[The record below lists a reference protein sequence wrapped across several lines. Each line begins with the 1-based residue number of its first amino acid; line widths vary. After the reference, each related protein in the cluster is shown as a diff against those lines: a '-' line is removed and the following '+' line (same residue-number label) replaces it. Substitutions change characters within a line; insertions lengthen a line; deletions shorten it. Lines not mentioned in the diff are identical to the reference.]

1 MELSNFVQ
9 KLKPSSTMAIADQ
22 ANEMKRSG
30 IDVISLALGE
40 PDFDTPEH
48 IVEAACDA
56 VRSGHTRYTPVAGTL
71 ELKQLVLDKFN
82 KMYQDGFSYSLD
94 QVIVSTGAKQV
105 LYNFFLATIN
115 PGDEVVITSPYWVS
129 YVDMVM
135 LAGGVPIFVESDDDF
150 ILQPDV
156 LESAITDKTKCFI
169 FNSPCNPSG
178 VCYSESQVKSLCDVL
193 SRYSNV
199 SILSD
204 DIYEHI
210 TYGDVKFCN
219 VAMVDHSLRERT
231 FLVNGVSKAYSMT
244 GWRIGYGV
252 GPSNIIKGMSKL
264 QSQSTSCPSS
274 VSQKA
279 ACEALRGGHEFLLS
293 RNAVFERRRDIAVKM
308 LNESEGL
315 ECRVPNGAFYVFPS
329 CKGVIGK
336 TTKSGVIIKTDQDF
350 VSYILSEYRVS
361 AVHGSAFGKHG
372 YFRIS
377 YATSDELLIEA
388 LNRIKQAC
396 GALLA

>member
-1 MELSNFVQ
+1 MELSNLVK
-9 KLKPSSTMAIADQ
+9 KLKPSSTIEIADK
-22 ANEMKRSG
+22 AKEMKQAG

-40 PDFDTPEH
+40 PDFETPEH
-48 IVEAACDA
+48 IAEAACVA
-56 VRSGHTRYTPVAGTL
+56 IKSGHTKYTPVAGTL
-71 ELKQLVLDKFN
+71 ELKQQILEKFN
-82 KMYQDGFSYSLD
+82 SIYKGDFVYSLD

-115 PGDEVVITSPYWVS
+115 PGDEVIITCPYWVS
-129 YVDMVM
+129 YVDMVI
-135 LAGGVPIFVESDDDF
+135 LAGGTPVLVESDDDF
-150 ILQPDV
+150 ILKPEV
-156 LESAITDKTKCFI
+156 LEAAITDKTKCFI

-178 VCYSESQVKSLCDVL
+178 VCYSESQVRALCEVL
-193 SRYSNV
+193 VKYENV

-210 TYGDVKFCN
+210 VYDEVEFCN
-219 VAMVDHSLRERT
+219 VTIDARLRERT

-244 GWRIGYGV
+244 GWRIGYGL

-279 ACEALRGGHEFLLS
+279 AYEALRGDHEFLLD
-293 RNAVFERRRDIAVKM
+293 RNAVFKRRRDIAVKM
-308 LNESEGL
+308 LNECDGL
-315 ECRVPNGAFYVFPS
+315 HCRVPHGAFYAFPS
-329 CKGVIGK
+329 CEGVIGK
-336 TTKSGVIIKTDQDF
+336 TTKNGDIIKTDKDF
-350 VSYILSEYRVS
+350 VSYILSKHRVS

-396 GALLA
+396 SELSA